1 MNHLWKKRLAII
13 LPFAILLI
21 GFSAFAQFEDV
32 VLCNPATDNHY
43 CNPLGKVTKIEDL
56 VKTILTSLLQI
67 TIPLAGLGIIIA
79 GLNYALAAASGNPGR
94 TKTAK
99 SILQYVLIGCFVVV
113 GALALADAAINFIK
127 ALK

>member
-13 LPFAILLI
+13 LPFVILLV
-21 GFSAFAQFEDV
+21 GFSAFA
-32 VLCNPATDNHY
+32 LCNPAQSKTY
-43 CNPLGKVTKIEDL
+43 CNPLGSGKEATEIPTL
-56 VKTILTSLLQI
+56 IKTILKSLLQV

-99 SILQYVLIGCFVVV
+99 NILTYVLIGCFVVV
-113 GALALADAAINFIK
+113 GALALAYAAKSFIEN
-127 ALK
+127 LK

>member
-1 MNHLWKKRLAII
+1 LAVA
-13 LPFAILLI
+13 LPFAILLV
-21 GFSAFAQFEDV
+21 GFLAFAE
-32 VLCNPATDNHY
+32 CNPATSPIY
-43 CNPLGKVTKIEDL
+43 CNPLGSVTSIPDL
-56 VKTILTSLLQI
+56 IQTILKTLLQI